1 MSQAVD
7 ICLGRCTLKMSR
19 FENFLIQDF
28 ILEYATN
35 VKCIFLEMSI
45 LNDQV
50 ILASETDDLELS
62 YTKC

>member
-1 MSQAVD
+1 
-7 ICLGRCTLKMSR
+7 MSR
-19 FENFLIQDF
+19 FENFLIHDF

-50 ILASETDDLELS
+50 VLASETDDLELS